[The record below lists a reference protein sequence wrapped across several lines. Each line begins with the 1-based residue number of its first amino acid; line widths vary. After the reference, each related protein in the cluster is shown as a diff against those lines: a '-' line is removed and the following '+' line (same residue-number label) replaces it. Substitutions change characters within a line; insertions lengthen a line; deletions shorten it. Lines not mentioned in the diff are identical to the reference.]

1 MAKVL
6 IIGGSR
12 FIGPPLIDEF
22 VKSGDEVAV
31 FNRGLINSNYPAGV
45 HFIKGDRNTGFNI
58 QEHFD
63 IVIDM
68 CAYTGAHTKRAL
80 EELRFDFFVHM
91 STAAVYKKTEIFP
104 LTEESPI
111 GEWPLWG
118 DYNKGKVECERVL
131 AASKIKFAAIRPVY
145 ILGPNN
151 YCDRERFIYSKIKR
165 GDPIILPGSGKAL
178 IQFVFV
184 KDVAKSIALIA
195 KKQIAG
201 IFNCAGD
208 EAITLKGLVEEM
220 GRIMQLKP
228 KLRYNPEADGDKF
241 DISEFPFA
249 NANLLCDNA
258 KLKNMGVVFTS
269 LQKGLQEDY
278 ESYYKNII

>member
-1 MAKVL
+1 MKKIL

-12 FIGPPLIDEF
+12 FIGPPLIDEC
-22 VKSGDEVAV
+22 VDRGDEVAV
-31 FNRGLINSNYPAGV
+31 FNRGRIRSEYGEGIR
-45 HFIKGDRNTGFNI
+45 FIQGDRNEGFGV
-58 QEHFD
+58 QEYFD
-63 IVIDM
+63 VVVDT
-68 CAYTGAHTKRAL
+68 CAYYGEQTKSAI
-80 EELRFDFFVHM
+80 EELHFDFFLHM

-104 LTEESPI
+104 FTEESPI

-131 AASKIKFAAIRPVY
+131 AASKIKFAVIRPVY

-165 GDPIILPGSGKAL
+165 GDPIILPGNGQAL
-178 IQFVFV
+178 IQFVFAE
-184 KDVAKSIALIA
+184 DVAKSIALIA